1 MIILMSSAVV
11 GPNVLQGP
19 QGFPRAPGIYG
30 ERGDVG
36 SFGIAGPPG
45 LRSADGKQGITGSPG
60 AMGAMEPPGLDGAK
74 VNTYTVNRLLLFIL
88 LV

>member
-1 MIILMSSAVV
+1 MSSAVV
-11 GPNVLQGP
+11 APTGFQGP

-36 SFGIAGPPG
+36 SVGIAGPPE
-45 LRSADGKQGITGSPG
+45 LRSATKELLVLLVLWVVIG
-60 AMGAMEPPGLDGAK
+60 PPGLDGAK
-74 VNTYTVNRLLLFIL
+74 VNTHTVSRLLLFIL